1 MKEKKESLMN
11 YIFMFAIAIILALL
25 IRHFVFTSNI
35 VSGVSMEPSFQNND
49 RLIALV
55 FPLYLKDPEY
65 SDVVIIESPI
75 EENKEYIKRIIA
87 KPRDNVLIENGSVYV
102 NGNKLNEP
110 YIEQGVETQI
120 YNDFFWTLDEN
131 QYFVLGDNRNPGK
144 SSDSRVFGPIERE
157 AIKGIVKFRF
167 WPLSKFGVI
176 GG

>member
-1 MKEKKESLMN
+1 MKEKKESFMS
-11 YIFMFAIAIILALL
+11 YVFMFAVAIVLALI
-25 IRHFVFTSNI
+25 IRHFIFTSNI
-35 VSGVSMEPSFQNND
+35 VSGVSMEPSFQGND

-55 FPLYLKDPEY
+55 FPLYFKDPEY

-87 KPRDNVLIENGSVYV
+87 KPTDSVLIEDGSVYV
-102 NGNKLNEP
+102 NGNKLDEP

-120 YNDFFWTLDEN
+120 YNDFSWTLGEN
-131 QYFVLGDNRNPGK
+131 QYFVMGDNRNPGK
-144 SSDSRVFGPIERE
+144 SSDSRLFGPIERK
-157 AIKGIVKFRF
+157 AIKGIVKLRF